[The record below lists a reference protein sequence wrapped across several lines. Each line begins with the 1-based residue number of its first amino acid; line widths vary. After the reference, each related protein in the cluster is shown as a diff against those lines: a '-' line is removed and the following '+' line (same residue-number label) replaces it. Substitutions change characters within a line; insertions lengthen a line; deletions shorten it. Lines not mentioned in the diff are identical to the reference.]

1 MTFVGEKY
9 RGYVAFI
16 TNQIKTHFFAAIA
29 ARLSNA
35 GVRVLWIA
43 TSARWADVARREA
56 GASPEDILDL
66 SEAGSEWTKG
76 RAPSRPRP
84 EALGRIERAGGLS
97 INDMIIMDRE
107 LNRRPWRFGLAY
119 AAAVARRV
127 DQFLEGRGIDFCFG
141 ETTWCGELLVAQLV
155 RVHGGTYAQPTTIRI
170 PSENFGLLEDVA
182 TDRLFEWTVASEDN
196 FRQAREIVAVFA
208 RAEIKPYYM
217 SSLTSPLRWSSHWT
231 EEAKIAFFT
240 NTNRFDYSVPP
251 IYIRAFR
258 RLLWAWNAISAN
270 RVAFQQGPSRPD
282 APYVL
287 VTAHVQPEASVDVW
301 GAPFNNQVEVIRAL
315 SRILPVGCEI
325 LVKEHRAAIGCRSRA
340 VYDELSRIPGV
351 RLIHYGAD
359 TPSLIRGAQLVAS
372 PAGTACYE
380 AALMGVPAVC
390 FGHVFF
396 GRALVQDGFDPFEM
410 DRARMAAFLD
420 DIRAARERG
429 DIARRAEQFLAHT
442 VANSFPWPIHRSD
455 RRLRHERR
463 EPRPGRRRLAGG
475 ARLPPAP
482 CISGIEAL
490 NILRRTQVCIGYCR
504 GSGWNLR
511 VA

>member
-1 MTFVGEKY
+1 MMCVGEKH
-9 RGYVAFI
+9 RGHVAFF
-16 TNQIKTHFFAAIA
+16 TNQIKTHFYAATA
-29 ARLSNA
+29 ARLGKA
-35 GVRVLWIA
+35 GVRVSWIA
-43 TSARWADVARREA
+43 TSARWANVARREA

-66 SEAGSEWTKG
+66 SEAGPEWTEG
-76 RAPSRPRP
+76 QAPS
-84 EALGRIERAGGLS
+84 ANDLNLLARIERAGGLS
-97 INDMIIMDRE
+97 INEMIIMDRE
-107 LNRRPWRFGLAY
+107 LNRRSWRLGLAY

-127 DQFLEGRGIDFCFG
+127 DRFLQGRGMDFCFG

-155 RVHGGTYAQPTTIRI
+155 RLHGAIYAQPATVRI

-182 TDRLFEWTVASEDN
+182 TDRLFEWTVASEDH
-196 FRQAREIVAVFA
+196 FRQAREIVAGFA

-240 NTNRFDYSVPP
+240 NTNRFDYSAPP
-251 IYIRAFR
+251 LYIRAFR
-258 RLLWAWNAISAN
+258 RLNWAWNAVSAN

-287 VTAHVQPEASVDVW
+287 VTAHVQPESSVDVW
-301 GAPFNNQVEVIRAL
+301 GAPFNNQVEAIRAL

-390 FGHVFF
+390 FGHIFF

-420 DIRAARERG
+420 DIRAARQRG
-429 DIARRAEQFLAHT
+429 DIARRAEQFLAHA
-442 VANSFPWPIHRSD
+442 VANSFPGRFTDPTDAYAMTNENLD
-455 RRLRHERR
+455 RVAAGLLAALDY
-463 EPRPGRRRLAGG
+463 RRRHAS
-475 ARLPPAP
+475 A
-482 CISGIEAL
+482 
-490 NILRRTQVCIGYCR
+490 
-504 GSGWNLR
+504 
-511 VA
+511 